1 MVTGMNN
8 RIELAIIGAGP
19 AGLSAGQYGARAG
32 MNTVIFEA
40 MGVGGQALIIDELDN
55 YPGLPAITGFEFS
68 RMMEEQATK
77 FGAKIVFGAVLSVTR
92 EGQGYRLETE
102 AGSYFAYAI
111 IVATG
116 ARYAMLNVPNEER
129 LLGRGV
135 SYCAT
140 CDGPFFKEKKILVVG
155 GGDTACTDA
164 LVLAKLTKQVIL
176 IHRRDVFTAQ
186 KYLQERV
193 LAHPH
198 IEVRFNT
205 ELKEILGEKKV
216 EQVTFW
222 QNKAEESITEAMDA
236 VFIFVG
242 TRPQT
247 ALFSQL
253 PTNETG
259 HLMTDHT
266 MATQWDGVYVAG
278 DVRHTPF
285 RQVVTACSDGAICAH
300 YAGEYVDHLKAQLGE

>member
-1 MVTGMNN
+1 MNE

-32 MNTVIFEA
+32 MKTTIFEA
-40 MGVGGQALIIDELDN
+40 MGVGGQALITDELEN
-55 YPGLPAITGFEFS
+55 YPGLPAVTGFEFS
-68 RMMEEQATK
+68 RIMEEQATK
-77 FGAKIVFGAVLSVTR
+77 FGANIIFGAVLSVTR
-92 EGQGYRLETE
+92 EGVGYRLETE

-111 IVATG
+111 IIATG
-116 ARYAMLNVPNEER
+116 ARYAMLNVEGEER

-140 CDGPFFKEKKILVVG
+140 CDGPFFKNKKILVVG

-164 LVLAKLTKQVIL
+164 LVLAKITTQVIL
-176 IHRRDVFTAQ
+176 IHRRDIFVAQ

-193 LAHPH
+193 LAHPN

-205 ELKEILGEKKV
+205 ELKEILGAKKV
-216 EQVTFW
+216 EQVTLW
-222 QNKAEESITEAMDA
+222 DNKRQEETTEDMDA

-247 ALFSQL
+247 ALFPEL
-253 PTNETG
+253 PVNKTG
-259 HLMTDHT
+259 HFITNDE
-266 MATQWDGVYVAG
+266 MATEWVGVYVAG
-278 DVRHTPF
+278 DVRQTPF

-300 YAGEYVDHLKAQLGE
+300 YAGEYVDTLKIKLGV

>member
-1 MVTGMNN
+1 MNN
-8 RIELAIIGAGP
+8 TIDLAIIGAGP

-32 MNTVIFEA
+32 ISTVIFEA

-55 YPGLPAITGFEFS
+55 YPGLPEVTGFEFS

-77 FGAKIVFGAVLSVTR
+77 FGAKIVFGAVLSVVR
-92 EGQGYRLETE
+92 EGDGYRLETE

-116 ARYAMLNVPNEER
+116 ARYAMLDVPGEER

-140 CDGPFFKEKKILVVG
+140 CDGPFFKNKKILVVG

-164 LVLAKLTKQVIL
+164 LVLAKLTDKVIM
-176 IHRRDVFTAQ
+176 IHRRDLLTAQ

-193 LAHPH
+193 LAHPN

-205 ELKEILGEKKV
+205 ELKEIMGEKKV
-216 EQVTFW
+216 EQAKLWNNIKDETMD
-222 QNKAEESITEAMDA
+222 EAVDA

-253 PTNETG
+253 PASTTG
-259 HLMTDHT
+259 HLITNHE
-266 MATQWDGVYVAG
+266 MATEWAGVYVAG

-300 YAGEYVDHLKAQLGE
+300 YAGEYVDNLKAKIGV